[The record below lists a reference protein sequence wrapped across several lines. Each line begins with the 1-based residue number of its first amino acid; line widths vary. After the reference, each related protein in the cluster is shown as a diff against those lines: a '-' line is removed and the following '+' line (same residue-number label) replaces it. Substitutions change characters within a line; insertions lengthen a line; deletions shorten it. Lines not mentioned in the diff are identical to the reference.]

1 MRIFAA
7 SLISIASVALANAAE
22 IIGWKAPLSN
32 LAYEG
37 VEATGVD
44 LLKKAPEKSPFFGE
58 KDVLWNVRSVLP
70 DEAAS
75 AEWAVWNE
83 TSGRIVVK
91 GSWTVMREME
101 ERIDTA
107 SQCRIT
113 VEAFRVAE
121 DGGTPDFSK
130 QPEAS
135 ISLVTRSGQKASGSR
150 QGDDS
155 AMKLEAE
162 PTMSEERDFVDLRM
176 VVFASLHGAS
186 DLEIQTGLSFKADD
200 KVWVGRDFDGKT
212 GIDLRVSAAIETP
225 DGTPYA
231 EIMMRQEGS
240 AAVPFRVDR
249 SGRKPI
255 AIEGGGQL
263 VSAWLDFR
271 LAKEFITGVKVDE
284 TDPFAVDPDAE
295 PAPDLDGLPTANVPE
310 KLEPYF
316 GGEVLDMREIIRKM
330 GVLVGENDFVGF
342 DFRSQRVF
350 IFSKDED
357 VLDMF
362 EQLFTPFCCLPPP
375 DNVAVTLQETGQR
388 MLIGRSGQK
397 AGMTSTQPETKR
409 TCNFEIEPTSNGDTT
424 LVDLRA
430 FYEEKLGEE
439 VTKNF
444 NTAVTLVAGDFLEIM
459 TTKAPDGTESAMKIK
474 AEIRESP

>member
-7 SLISIASVALANAAE
+7 SLISIVSVALANAAE
-22 IIGWKAPLSN
+22 IIAWKAPLSN

-37 VEATGVD
+37 TEATGVV
-44 LLKKAPEKSPFFGE
+44 LLKKAPEKSTFFGE

-70 DEAAS
+70 EEAAS

-91 GSWTVMREME
+91 GSWAVMREME

-155 AMKLEAE
+155 EIKVEAE
-162 PTMSEERDFVDLRM
+162 PTMNEERDFVDLRLI
-176 VVFASLHGAS
+176 VFASLHGAS
-186 DLEIQTGLSFKADD
+186 DLEIQTGLSFKVDD

-225 DGTPYA
+225 DGTPYT
-231 EIMMRQEGS
+231 EVMMRQEGDT
-240 AAVPFRVDR
+240 AVPFRVDR
-249 SGRKPI
+249 SGQKPI
-255 AIEGGGQL
+255 AIEGGGTL
-263 VSAWLDFR
+263 VSAWLSFEM
-271 LAKEFITGVKVDE
+271 AKEFITGVKVDE

-295 PAPDLDGLPTANVPE
+295 PAPDLDGLPTTKVPR

-316 GGEVLDMREIIRKM
+316 GGQVLDMSEAIRKM

-342 DFRSQRVF
+342 DFRSQR
-350 IFSKDED
+350 IFMFSED
-357 VLDMF
+357 KELIERF
-362 EQLFTPFCCLPPP
+362 EQLFASFCGRQSP
-375 DNVAVTLQETGQR
+375 DNVAVTCQETGQR

-397 AGMTSTQPETKR
+397 ARLTSTQPETKR

-439 VTKNF
+439 VMKNF

-459 TTKAPDGTESAMKIK
+459 TTKAAGGTESAMKIK

>member
-7 SLISIASVALANAAE
+7 SLISVASVALANAAE
-22 IIGWKAPLSN
+22 IIAWKTPLSN

-37 VEATGVD
+37 VEAPGVA
-44 LLKKAPEKSPFFGE
+44 LMKTPPEKSPFFGE

-70 DEAAS
+70 EEAAS

-121 DGGTPDFSK
+121 DGGTPDVSK

-155 AMKLEAE
+155 EIKLEAE

-200 KVWVGRDFDGKT
+200 KVWVARDFDGKT
-212 GIDLRVSAAIETP
+212 GIDLRVSGNQTP
-225 DGTPYA
+225 TGYPT
-231 EIMMRQEGS
+231 R
-240 AAVPFRVDR
+240 R
-249 SGRKPI
+249 S
-255 AIEGGGQL
+255 
-263 VSAWLDFR
+263 
-271 LAKEFITGVKVDE
+271 
-284 TDPFAVDPDAE
+284 
-295 PAPDLDGLPTANVPE
+295 
-310 KLEPYF
+310 
-316 GGEVLDMREIIRKM
+316 
-330 GVLVGENDFVGF
+330 
-342 DFRSQRVF
+342 
-350 IFSKDED
+350 
-357 VLDMF
+357 
-362 EQLFTPFCCLPPP
+362 
-375 DNVAVTLQETGQR
+375 
-388 MLIGRSGQK
+388 
-397 AGMTSTQPETKR
+397 
-409 TCNFEIEPTSNGDTT
+409 
-424 LVDLRA
+424 
-430 FYEEKLGEE
+430 
-439 VTKNF
+439 
-444 NTAVTLVAGDFLEIM
+444 
-459 TTKAPDGTESAMKIK
+459 
-474 AEIRESP
+474 